1 MSESAPSLRRGPDK
15 CLQTFKEAAIL
26 VSPPAW
32 HVESGEGPSLAS
44 SQLCG
49 PGEVINTSVNQALL

>member
-1 MSESAPSLRRGPDK
+1 MPADL
-15 CLQTFKEAAIL
+15 TEAAVL
-26 VSPPAW
+26 VGPQAW

-49 PGEVINTSVNQALL
+49 PREVINTSVNQALLYTGLMMS